1 MRNQNLNRGADA
13 VFEEELSL
21 RMLLRFALPT
31 ILSLLV
37 NTFYN
42 IADQI
47 FIGHGMGYLGNA
59 AVNVVFPV
67 MSFSVAVSALI
78 SDGAAAYMS
87 LALGRK
93 ERDKASDTV
102 VAALILAVVCGLAIT
117 VVGQQIARPL
127 LDFLAATEAIAEMA
141 LTYLRIILLG
151 IPMVLLSTVLT
162 GLIRADGSPRY
173 AMFCM
178 VPGCLV
184 NIVLDALFIF
194 AFSWGIAGAA
204 WATVIGQAVNL
215 AVALAYLPR
224 FQTVELRR
232 QGRRQLFSVA
242 RGFLWLGIA
251 GFVSQFAGTVY
262 TVFVNRHLEYYGAL
276 SVYGADIPLAVFGI
290 MMKVGQIAMCFMN
303 GIAVGIQ
310 PILGY
315 NYGRRRYDRV
325 KSCMKTAVLVATG
338 FGVIAFGIF
347 VGLPRYIMLL
357 FGQSD
362 PVYLDFGVKCFRIFL
377 LAAPVY
383 GFSIVSIALFQALGK
398 PMHSTFMALAQR
410 TIYFLPLIA
419 LLARRYGVMG
429 VLYASPVSD
438 VFACITC
445 GVLFAREWRR
455 LSRPEHSIHPYE
467 QKRL

>member
-1 MRNQNLNRGADA
+1 MQNQNPNSRADS

-21 RMLLRFALPT
+21 RLLFRFALPT

-117 VVGQQIARPL
+117 VMGQQIARPL
-127 LDFLAATEAIAEMA
+127 LDFLAATDAIAEMA

-151 IPMVLLSTVLT
+151 IPMVLLSAVLT

-204 WATVIGQAVNL
+204 WATVIG
-215 AVALAYLPR
+215 
-224 FQTVELRR
+224 
-232 QGRRQLFSVA
+232 
-242 RGFLWLGIA
+242 
-251 GFVSQFAGTVY
+251 
-262 TVFVNRHLEYYGAL
+262 
-276 SVYGADIPLAVFGI
+276 
-290 MMKVGQIAMCFMN
+290 
-303 GIAVGIQ
+303 
-310 PILGY
+310 
-315 NYGRRRYDRV
+315 
-325 KSCMKTAVLVATG
+325 
-338 FGVIAFGIF
+338 
-347 VGLPRYIMLL
+347 
-357 FGQSD
+357 
-362 PVYLDFGVKCFRIFL
+362 
-377 LAAPVY
+377 
-383 GFSIVSIALFQALGK
+383 
-398 PMHSTFMALAQR
+398 
-410 TIYFLPLIA
+410 
-419 LLARRYGVMG
+419 
-429 VLYASPVSD
+429 
-438 VFACITC
+438 
-445 GVLFAREWRR
+445 
-455 LSRPEHSIHPYE
+455 
-467 QKRL
+467 